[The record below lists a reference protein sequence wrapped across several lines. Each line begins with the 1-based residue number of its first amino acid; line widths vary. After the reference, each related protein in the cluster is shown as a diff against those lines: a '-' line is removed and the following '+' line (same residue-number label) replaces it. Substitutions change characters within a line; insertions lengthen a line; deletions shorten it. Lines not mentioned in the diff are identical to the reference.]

1 MDTREV
7 LLILHLVGAFLMV
20 AGAGA
25 STALGLRAA
34 TTTSTRV
41 IAEATHLSRQVQFA
55 AVLPG
60 SIAVIVFGTW
70 LAAHLDRDF
79 GEAWLSASY
88 ALWLIATALG
98 PAVLGRH
105 ARRVNASALALIA
118 DGVEESETLRL
129 EANERLP
136 RAVGI
141 VVNLFFVAFIYLM
154 VVQPGA

>member
-1 MDTREV
+1 MDTHEV

-25 STALGLRAA
+25 STALAVRAA

-41 IAEATHLSRQVQFA
+41 IAEATHLSRQVQFV
-55 AVLPG
+55 VLVPG

-70 LAAHLDRDF
+70 LAAHLDRDL

-105 ARRVNASALALIA
+105 AQRVNASALALIA
-118 DGVEESETLRL
+118 DGVEDSETLRR
-129 EANERLP
+129 EANETLP
-136 RAVGI
+136 KAMG
-141 VVNLFFVAFIYLM
+141 VVMNLFFVAFIYLM